1 MIEKNT
7 GLETLKD
14 IRQMMERSSRFISLS
29 GLSGIGAGICALTG
43 AWFANDIIENNHA
56 VTTRGGYINPGP
68 DYGSNTIRQ
77 LMGYELFTIALYTL
91 VSAIIVAFFFTW
103 LKSKKSK
110 LPLWG
115 SASRRLAINFCIP
128 LFAGGVFL
136 LRMLALGDFALIAPG
151 CLLFYGIAL
160 VNASKY
166 TLGEVRYLGYGQ
178 IILGIINC
186 WWLNSGL
193 LLWTLGFGILHII
206 YGAVMWWKYEK
217 NA

>member
-1 MIEKNT
+1 MIEKNA

-14 IRQMMERSSRFISLS
+14 IKQMMERSSRFISLS
-29 GLSGIGAGICALTG
+29 GLSGIGAGICALVG
-43 AWFANDIIENNHA
+43 AWFASQAIQ
-56 VTTRGGYINPGP
+56 RGGTATDVEYEVILPGRK
-68 DYGSNTIRQ
+68 SATIQ
-77 LMGYELFTIALYTL
+77 HLLGYELFNIALYTL
-91 VSAIIVAFFFTW
+91 ASAIIIAFFFTW
-103 LKSKKSK
+103 LKSKKSQ

-128 LFAGGVFL
+128 LFAAGVFL
-136 LRMLALGDFALIAPG
+136 LRMAAIGNFALIAPG

-193 LLWTLGFGILHII
+193 LFWMLGFGVLHIV
-206 YGAVMWWKYEK
+206 YGAMMWWKYERK
-217 NA
+217 G